1 MKSRAIVLGEINDY
15 LFEFCKY
22 LIANDL
28 EVYLAIKKNQE
39 FITLKDIDN
48 PITIIRFN
56 DDFEEVKFLLKSIE
70 PKVIYNLYSL
80 EHKSEL
86 KELLEKSY
94 VNVILLLEALRTSH
108 NTKLIN
114 LIDKTHRDEKGN
126 PLSLHTAVLDSL
138 NKVTNFYNDSYN
150 IETLI
155 KLKDEYKI

>member
-94 VNVILLLEALRTSH
+94 VNVILLLEALRTSY

-114 LIDKTHRDEKGN
+114 LIDKTQRDEKGN
-126 PLSLHTAVLDSL
+126 PLSLYTAVLDSL

-150 IETLI
+150 IQTLI

>member
-114 LIDKTHRDEKGN
+114 LIDKTQRDEKGN

-150 IETLI
+150 IQTLI
-155 KLKDEYKI
+155 KFKDEYKI

>member
-94 VNVILLLEALRTSH
+94 VNVILLLEALRTSY

-114 LIDKTHRDEKGN
+114 LIDKTQRDEKGN
-126 PLSLHTAVLDSL
+126 PLSLYTAVLDSL

-150 IETLI
+150 IQTLI
-155 KLKDEYKI
+155 KFKDEYKI

>member
-114 LIDKTHRDEKGN
+114 LIDKTQRDEKGN
-126 PLSLHTAVLDSL
+126 PLSLYTAVLDSL

-150 IETLI
+150 IQTLI

>member
-114 LIDKTHRDEKGN
+114 LIDKTQRDEKGN

-150 IETLI
+150 IQTLI

>member
-22 LIANDL
+22 LMDNDL

-114 LIDKTHRDEKGN
+114 LIDKTQRDEKGN

>member
-114 LIDKTHRDEKGN
+114 LIDKTQRDEKGN

>member
-22 LIANDL
+22 LITNDL

-94 VNVILLLEALRTSH
+94 VNVILLLEALRTSN

-114 LIDKTHRDEKGN
+114 LIDKTQRDEKGN

-150 IETLI
+150 IQTLI
-155 KLKDEYKI
+155 KFKDEYKI